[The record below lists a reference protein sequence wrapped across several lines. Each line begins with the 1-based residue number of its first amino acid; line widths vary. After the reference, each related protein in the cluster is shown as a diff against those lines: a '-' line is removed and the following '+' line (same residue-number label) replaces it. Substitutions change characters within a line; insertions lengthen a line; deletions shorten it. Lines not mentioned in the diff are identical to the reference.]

1 MKAVGITAEYNPL
14 HNGHEY
20 QIGEA
25 RRLSGA
31 DTVIVC
37 MSGPFVQRG
46 EPATADK
53 WTRAG
58 WALRSGADLVI
69 ELPCAYA
76 VADAGRFSRNAVKL
90 LYAAGADSVSFGSE
104 CGDKELLSKTAAGLE
119 LMKDDLSSFM
129 RDNPRMSYPA
139 AREALYR
146 STFAGSDT
154 LEDELGII
162 SSSNDILALEYISAL
177 GEMDF
182 HPVRRIGPGYNEGYS
197 ETASLQSATALREL
211 LSCGSSAEGYVPEH
225 VLEDAKGL
233 AIRSMMDEYY
243 RLVSYRLLVSSDDE
257 IDEVPSGGEGLGGRL
272 KKSLSDARSLDEL
285 IRQAKSRRYTYHRI
299 SRLLCQL
306 LIGIRREDS
315 DAGPSYIRV
324 LGFNERG
331 RKQLSL
337 IKKNSA
343 LPIVTSL
350 SKQLGTLG
358 PDAVHMIDIDIRAND
373 IYNIL
378 RGSER
383 YSDSDYVRKPVII

>member
-14 HNGHEY
+14 HNGHEH
-20 QIGEA
+20 QIREA

-46 EPATADK
+46 EPAVADK

-76 VADAGRFSRNAVKL
+76 VSDAGRFSRNAVKL
-90 LYAAGADSVSFGSE
+90 LSAAGADAVSFGSE
-104 CGDKELLSKTAAGLE
+104 CGDKELLRKTAAGLE
-119 LMKDDLSSFM
+119 LMKEDLSSFM
-129 RDNPRMSYPA
+129 RDNPEMSYPA

-162 SSSNDILALEYISAL
+162 SSSNDILALEYISTL

-182 HPVRRIGPGYNEGYS
+182 HPVRRIGPGYNEAYS
-197 ETASLQSATALREL
+197 EASSLQSATALREML
-211 LSCGSSAEGYVPEH
+211 AHGSSAEGYVPDH

-233 AIRSMMDEYY
+233 AIKSVMDEYY
-243 RLVSYRLLVSSDDE
+243 RLVSYRLLVSSVDE
-257 IDEVPSGGEGLGGRL
+257 IDKVPSGGEGLGGRL
-272 KKSLSDARSLDEL
+272 KKSLSDALSLDEL

-306 LIGIRREDS
+306 LLDIRREDS
-315 DAGPSYIRV
+315 DAEPSYIRV

-337 IKKNSA
+337 TKKNSD

-350 SKQLGTLG
+350 SKQIGRMD
-358 PDAVHMIDIDIRAND
+358 PNARHMIDIDIRAND

-383 YSDSDYVRKPVII
+383 YSDSDFVRKPVII